1 MAKLKTKLGGK
12 KSGKKIETGKAL
24 DRSPSHL
31 LHRALQLALDI
42 YAEETGPDAVTQRQY
57 AVLAAVAAHE
67 GLTQTDLV
75 RSTGIDR
82 STLAD
87 LVARMIGKTL
97 LARQRSTADA
107 RANTVSLTEAGRAA
121 LEAAKPKV
129 AVADARILKLLPT
142 RKRDAFL
149 SVLRDMGRVAESMA
163 AADSVD
169 AAPKT
174 KKKKKDKPAKTAKP
188 AKLVKAAKP
197 AKAAKAAKVAK
208 PAKSAKPVRAVKT
221 TKPAKVVKPAKA
233 AKPVKIAKRPK
244 RAAPAK
250 APKAT
255 KAKKPKKAAA
265 KAPAS
270 AA

>member
-1 MAKLKTKLGGK
+1 MAKLKTKPGNK
-12 KSGKKIETGKAL
+12 KASRKIDTGKAL

-87 LVARMIGKTL
+87 LVARMIGKSL

-129 AVADARILKLLPT
+129 AAADARILKLLPT

-149 SVLRDMGRVAESMA
+149 GVLRDMGRVAEAMA
-163 AADSVD
+163 EQDAGADE
-169 AAPKT
+169 PKA
-174 KKKKKDKPAKTAKP
+174 KKKKKVKAEKPLKLAKP
-188 AKLVKAAKP
+188 LKAPKP
-197 AKAAKAAKVAK
+197 AAKVAK
-208 PAKSAKPVRAVKT
+208 PAK
-221 TKPAKVVKPAKA
+221 A
-233 AKPVKIAKRPK
+233 AKPA
-244 RAAPAK
+244 RAASP
-250 APKAT
+250 
-255 KAKKPKKAAA
+255 KAKKPKKAPVL
-265 KAPAS
+265 APA
-270 AA
+270 

>member
-1 MAKLKTKLGGK
+1 MAKLKTKPGSK
-12 KSGKKIETGKAL
+12 KTGRKIEAGKAL
-24 DRSPSHL
+24 ERSPSHL

-87 LVARMIGKTL
+87 LVARMIGKSL
-97 LARQRSTADA
+97 LARQRSAADA

-129 AVADARILKLLPT
+129 AAADARILKLLPT

-149 SVLRDMGRVAESMA
+149 GVLRDMGRVAEAMA
-163 AADSVD
+163 DADDSAAEAKS
-169 AAPKT
+169 
-174 KKKKKDKPAKTAKP
+174 KKKKKAKPAKAEKPLKPAKTAKP
-188 AKLVKAAKP
+188 AKLAKAPKLPKAAAKP
-197 AKAAKAAKVAK
+197 LKAPKPAKVAK
-208 PAKSAKPVRAVKT
+208 AP
-221 TKPAKVVKPAKA
+221 A
-233 AKPVKIAKRPK
+233 AKT
-244 RAAPAK
+244 K
-250 APKAT
+250 APKKAT
-255 KAKKPKKAAA
+255 AGAA
-265 KAPAS
+265 
-270 AA
+270 

>member
-1 MAKLKTKLGGK
+1 MAKLKTKPGSK
-12 KSGKKIETGKAL
+12 KSGRKIETGKAL
-24 DRSPSHL
+24 ERSPSHL

-121 LEAAKPKV
+121 LEAAKPRV
-129 AVADARILKLLPT
+129 AAADARILKLLHGPGGG
-142 RKRDAFL
+142 
-149 SVLRDMGRVAESMA
+149 SHGRRRRQRAETEEEEKGQASQGGQA
-163 AADSVD
+163 AEAGQDL
-169 AAPKT
+169 AARQSRQGRRET
-174 KKKKKDKPAKTAKP
+174 GQDRGQAG
-188 AKLVKAAKP
+188 KASQGA
-197 AKAAKAAKVAK
+197 
-208 PAKSAKPVRAVKT
+208 
-221 TKPAKVVKPAKA
+221 
-233 AKPVKIAKRPK
+233 
-244 RAAPAK
+244 
-250 APKAT
+250 
-255 KAKKPKKAAA
+255 
-265 KAPAS
+265 
-270 AA
+270 